1 MVFFIKSKN
10 KKQNTKS
17 IYDFQHTKFSIKKF
31 FKRSKL
37 SMFFLLLTG
46 ICLVL
51 FFVFKTIDDKLRA
64 YFNPDST
71 ELADTESDSGS
82 GSDSISS
89 SKIEEKNISFIF
101 KDNSP
106 LSQSEKNF
114 IIKKFNSLESTSDI
128 KQVALEAKIKLALK
142 SIHILKTASDSFIVS
157 TEKLV
162 PMLSINLKKSKSSF
176 YITEDAH
183 IYSSSFK
190 YDLPSVLDVPIGSS
204 TIEDDGYVFLTQN
217 EFQLVTNIV
226 KLYKE
231 LKNHNIDIDQ
241 IKYIKH
247 RGLSFKIKDTLTSV
261 IVGTNLFGEKLKKLE
276 KILKNNYSSET
287 LVELD
292 YNNKAFITEKSL

>member
-1 MVFFIKSKN
+1 MVFFIKTKN

-17 IYDFQHTKFSIKKF
+17 IYDFQHTKFSIKKI
-31 FKRSKL
+31 FKRSKFTI
-37 SMFFLLLTG
+37 FFLLLTST
-46 ICLVL
+46 CLVL
-51 FFVFKTIDDKLRA
+51 FFVFKTIDNKLKA
-64 YFNPDST
+64 YFNPDSL
-71 ELADTESDSGS
+71 ELTESDPD
-82 GSDSISS
+82 SDSD
-89 SKIEEKNISFIF
+89 SKIEEKNISFVF

-114 IIKKFNSLESTSDI
+114 IIKKLSPIKSTSDI
-128 KQVALEAKIKLALK
+128 KQLALETKVKLSLK

-162 PMLSINLKKSKSSF
+162 PVLSINLKKSKSYF

-183 IYSSSFK
+183 IYNCSFK

-204 TIEDDGYVFLTQN
+204 TIEDDGYVFLTQE
-217 EFQLVTNIV
+217 EFQLVSNIV

-231 LKNHNIDIDQ
+231 LNNHNIDIDQ

-261 IVGTNLFGEKLKKLE
+261 IVGTNLFDEKLKKLE